1 MKTLLER
8 YGKISLDEMAAVKLM
23 NRVDTK
29 YVTSVEKLN
38 SLLRIASDDY
48 LLQAVDDYV
57 DSPYYT
63 RYFDTNDYS
72 MYMAHLHG
80 KKTRQKI
87 RIRSYETSGLSFLE
101 VKRKNNKGRT
111 DKSRIKCYSF
121 EDSGCEDFIECNSIF
136 HYSDLR
142 PTLEN
147 RFNRITLVNK
157 LMTERVTIDT
167 GLRFHNYKTNKC
179 CEMSGL
185 AIIEL
190 KRDGRSSS
198 DFLGYLSDLRVFPA
212 SFSKYC
218 IGMVVTDDSL
228 PYNNFKPQ
236 ILTLDKN
243 YNIITSTYN
252 F

>member
-1 MKTLLER
+1 
-8 YGKISLDEMAAVKLM
+8 
-23 NRVDTK
+23 
-29 YVTSVEKLN
+29 
-38 SLLRIASDDY
+38 
-48 LLQAVDDYV
+48 
-57 DSPYYT
+57 
-63 RYFDTNDYS
+63 

-87 RIRSYETSGLSFLE
+87 RIRSYEMSGLSFLE

-111 DKSRIKCYSF
+111 DKCRVECGALDDISREK
-121 EDSGCEDFIECNSIF
+121 FIENNSIF
-136 HYSDLR
+136 HYSDLC

-157 LMTERVTIDT
+157 RMTERVTIDT

-198 DFLGYLSDLRVFPA
+198 DFLGYLSDMRVFPA

-228 PYNNFKPQ
+228 PCNNFKPQ
-236 ILTLDKN
+236 IRVLDKN
-243 YNIITSTYN
+243 YNIITSQTDN